1 MKSLETLDSPQRDSK
16 SETQAIDAPNTTRK
30 KKRKM
35 LGYGWRFYLP
45 VFILLVF
52 TFVAIFANFLA
63 PHNPVKNHLEDSL
76 TPPIW
81 QDGGKAEYPLG
92 TDQLGRDILSRLIYG
107 ARTSLIVALLGVFL
121 TGIIGTILGVLAGYK
136 GGWVD
141 AIISR
146 AIDVIQGFPL
156 FLVALVL
163 AIVIGGSL
171 LNIIIII
178 TIMFWVG
185 YARQARAEA
194 LQIRESA
201 YCELARIA
209 GCSDFTIMVRH
220 VIPNVMN
227 SVIVIATLGVGS
239 VILLESGLSFLG
251 AGIPPPTPSW
261 GSMCSDGRS
270 VLTTAWW
277 VSFWPGVAIMAVV
290 LSGNL
295 LGDWLRDK
303 LDPKLR
309 DL

>member
-1 MKSLETLDSPQRDSK
+1 MKNPKALGGPRGDYDTEMDDSDTL
-16 SETQAIDAPNTTRK
+16 ITTLRK
-30 KKRKM
+30 KSRR
-35 LGYGWRFYLP
+35 GFGWRFYLP
-45 VFILLVF
+45 VFILAAFVF
-52 TFVAIFANFLA
+52 LAIFADLLA
-63 PHNPVKNHLEDSL
+63 PHDPIKNHLADSL
-76 TPPIW
+76 TPPFW
-81 QDGGKAEYPLG
+81 QEGGKAEYPLG

-107 ARTSLIVALLGVFL
+107 ARTSLIVAVVGVVL
-121 TGIIGTILGVLAGYK
+121 TGIVGTILGVLAGYK

-141 AIISR
+141 ALISR
-146 AIDVIQGFPL
+146 TIDVIQGFPL

-163 AIVIGGSL
+163 AIVLGGSL
-171 LNIIIII
+171 FNIILII

-185 YARQARAEA
+185 YARQARAET

-201 YCELARIA
+201 YVELARIA
-209 GCSDFTIMVRH
+209 GCRDFTIAIRH
-220 VIPNVMN
+220 VIPNLLN
-227 SVIVIATLGVGS
+227 SIIVIATLGVGS

-261 GSMCSDGRS
+261 GSMCADGRS

-277 VSFWPGVAIMAVV
+277 VSFLPGVAIMAVV

>member
-1 MKSLETLDSPQRDSK
+1 MKDLKIMDGPLHDDSARMK
-16 SETQAIDAPNTTRK
+16 ANEALATGK
-30 KKRKM
+30 KKRRI
-35 LGYGWRFYLP
+35 LGFGWRFYLP
-45 VFILLVF
+45 AFILAVFI
-52 TFVAIFANFLA
+52 FVAIFANFLA
-63 PHNPVKNHLEDSL
+63 PYSPVKIHMADAL
-76 TPPIW
+76 TPPFW
-81 QDGGKAEYPLG
+81 QEGAKAEYPLG
-92 TDQLGRDILSRLIYG
+92 TDQLGRDILSRLIFG
-107 ARTSLIVALLGVFL
+107 ARTSLVVAALGVFL
-121 TGIIGTILGVLAGYK
+121 TGVVGTILGVLAGYK

-141 AIISR
+141 AVISR

-163 AIVIGGSL
+163 AIVLGGSL
-171 LNIIIII
+171 FNIILII
-178 TIMFWVG
+178 TVMFWVG
-185 YARQARAEA
+185 YARQARAET

-201 YCELARIA
+201 YVELARIA
-209 GCSDFTIMVRH
+209 GCRDFVIMLRH
-220 VIPNVMN
+220 VVPNVLN

-261 GSMCSDGRS
+261 GSMCADGRS
-270 VLTTAWW
+270 ILTSAWW
-277 VSFWPGVAIMAVV
+277 VSFLPGVAIMAVV

>member
-1 MKSLETLDSPQRDSK
+1 MKDLKIMDGPLHDDNARMKANEALATG
-16 SETQAIDAPNTTRK
+16 K
-30 KKRKM
+30 KKRRI
-35 LGYGWRFYLP
+35 LGFGWRFYLP
-45 VFILLVF
+45 AFILAVFI
-52 TFVAIFANFLA
+52 FVAIFANFLA
-63 PHNPVKNHLEDSL
+63 PYSPVKIHMADAL
-76 TPPIW
+76 TPPFW
-81 QDGGKAEYPLG
+81 QEGAKAEYPLG
-92 TDQLGRDILSRLIYG
+92 TDQLGRDILSRLIFG
-107 ARTSLIVALLGVFL
+107 ARTSLVVAALGVFL
-121 TGIIGTILGVLAGYK
+121 TGVVGTILGVLAGYK

-141 AIISR
+141 AVISR

-163 AIVIGGSL
+163 AIVLGGSL
-171 LNIIIII
+171 FNIILII
-178 TIMFWVG
+178 TVMFWVG
-185 YARQARAEA
+185 YARQARAET

-201 YCELARIA
+201 YVELARIA
-209 GCSDFTIMVRH
+209 GCRDFVIMLRH
-220 VIPNVMN
+220 VVPNVLN

-261 GSMCSDGRS
+261 GSMCADGRS
-270 VLTTAWW
+270 ILTSAWW
-277 VSFWPGVAIMAVV
+277 VSFLPGVAIMAVV

>member
-1 MKSLETLDSPQRDSK
+1 MKGPKIMDGSLRDKNTKVEVTETL
-16 SETQAIDAPNTTRK
+16 TTRK
-30 KKRKM
+30 KKRM
-35 LGYGWRFYLP
+35 RMGFGWRFYLP
-45 VFILLVF
+45 ALILAAFI
-52 TFVAIFANFLA
+52 FVAIFADFLA
-63 PHNPVKNHLEDSL
+63 PHNPVKNHLADSL
-76 TPPIW
+76 TPPLW
-81 QDGGKAEYPLG
+81 QEGAKAEYLLG
-92 TDQLGRDILSRLIYG
+92 TDQMGRDILSRLIYG
-107 ARTSLIVALLGVFL
+107 ARTSLIVAALGVVL
-121 TGIIGTILGVLAGYK
+121 TGIVGTVLGVIAGYK
-136 GGWVD
+136 GGWID

-146 AIDVIQGFPL
+146 TIDVIQGFPL

-163 AIVIGGSL
+163 AIILGGSL
-171 LNIIIII
+171 FNIVLII

-201 YCELARIA
+201 YVELARIA
-209 GCSDFTIMVRH
+209 GCRDFTIMVRH
-220 VIPNVMN
+220 VIPNLLN

-270 VLTTAWW
+270 VITSAWW
-277 VSFWPGVAIMAVV
+277 VSFLPGVAIMAVV